1 MNEFI
6 IANLISLLVSIVRSS
21 NGEWKIQNKTRF
33 NTRIFIGKELE
44 NDDQHIAVKLILFF
58 IITKVFTRSVR
69 VKYVVYSPTKVV
81 LNLTELL
88 SSTVRRSLTFHYI
101 TAKKF
106 FEELHR
112 AEN

>member
-1 MNEFI
+1 VAVKKF
-6 IANLISLLVSIVRSS
+6 
-21 NGEWKIQNKTRF
+21 
-33 NTRIFIGKELE
+33 GKELG

-58 IITKVFTRSVR
+58 IRQNHTKIFTRSVR

-88 SSTVRRSLTFHYI
+88 SSTVRRSLTFHS
-101 TAKKF
+101 TAAKKF